1 MKKTNGNRFY
11 ALFCEA
17 FASRRDMLLVQ
28 CKMHV
33 TGRGHPL
40 IDLEHSRT
48 LDERRRAHSF
58 DIVEACA
65 ITAPDNQ
72 DVAKAACCDNP
83 KPGAVHLECG
93 ICCDRHTVGNSGDVC
108 RRGFSHPYGV

>member
-17 FASRRDMLLVQ
+17 FAGRRDMLLVQ

-40 IDLEHSRT
+40 IDLEHSST

-83 KPGAVHLECG
+83 K
-93 ICCDRHTVGNSGDVC
+93 
-108 RRGFSHPYGV
+108 